1 MATLTVVEF
10 EHSDAAK
17 QALGTLTELQKQK
30 LINIQDAAIV
40 SWPVGAKKPK
50 TEQLHNLA
58 GAGAL
63 NGSFWGLLFGL
74 IFFVPL
80 LGAAIGAL
88 QGSLMDIGIDDSFI
102 RKVRNDVTEG
112 TSALFLL
119 SSEAVTDRVADAFR
133 GLPPH
138 KLIASNLSFEEEQ
151 KLQEVFAG

>member
-58 GAGAL
+58 GAGARTAPS
-63 NGSFWGLLFGL
+63 GVCCS
-74 IFFVPL
+74 
-80 LGAAIGAL
+80 
-88 QGSLMDIGIDDSFI
+88 DSFFSF
-102 RKVRNDVTEG
+102 RCLVRR
-112 TSALFLL
+112 SARRSAHFK
-119 SSEAVTDRVADAFR
+119 AR
-133 GLPPH
+133 
-138 KLIASNLSFEEEQ
+138 
-151 KLQEVFAG
+151 